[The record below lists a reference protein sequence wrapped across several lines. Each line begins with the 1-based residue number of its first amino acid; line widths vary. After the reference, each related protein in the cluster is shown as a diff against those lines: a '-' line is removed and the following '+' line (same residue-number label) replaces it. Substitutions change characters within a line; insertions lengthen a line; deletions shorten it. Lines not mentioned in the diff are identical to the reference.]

1 MYQFAY
7 ANMARMDAH
16 KRASHG
22 AARTSGAS
30 AQVYVLGTALAVS
43 IIICGLVGMVR
54 LLGLVILLSLLV
66 HAPSKNPIDSL
77 VRILRR
83 RRSKNGAAF

>member
-16 KRASHG
+16 KA

-30 AQVYVLGTALAVS
+30 TQVYVLGTALAVS

-66 HAPSKNPIDSL
+66 HEPP
-77 VRILRR
+77 RRLRTQ
-83 RRSKNGAAF
+83 

>member
-16 KRASHG
+16 KAASHG
-22 AARTSGAS
+22 AARTS
-30 AQVYVLGTALAVS
+30 VLGTALAVS
-43 IIICGLVGMVR
+43 ILICGLVGMVR

-66 HAPSKNPIDSL
+66 HEPP
-77 VRILRR
+77 RRLRTQ
-83 RRSKNGAAF
+83 

>member
-16 KRASHG
+16 KRTSHG

-43 IIICGLVGMVR
+43 ILICGLVGMVR

-66 HAPSKNPIDSL
+66 HEPP
-77 VRILRR
+77 RRLRTQ
-83 RRSKNGAAF
+83 

>member
-16 KRASHG
+16 KAVSHG

-30 AQVYVLGTALAVS
+30 TQVYVLGTALAVS
-43 IIICGLVGMVR
+43 ILICELVGMVR

-66 HAPSKNPIDSL
+66 HIPP
-77 VRILRR
+77 RRLRTQ
-83 RRSKNGAAF
+83 

>member
-16 KRASHG
+16 KAASHG
-22 AARTSGAS
+22 AARTAGAS
-30 AQVYVLGTALAVS
+30 TQVYVLGTALAVS
-43 IIICGLVGMVR
+43 ILICGLVGMVR

-66 HAPSKNPIDSL
+66 HEPP
-77 VRILRR
+77 RRLRTQ
-83 RRSKNGAAF
+83 